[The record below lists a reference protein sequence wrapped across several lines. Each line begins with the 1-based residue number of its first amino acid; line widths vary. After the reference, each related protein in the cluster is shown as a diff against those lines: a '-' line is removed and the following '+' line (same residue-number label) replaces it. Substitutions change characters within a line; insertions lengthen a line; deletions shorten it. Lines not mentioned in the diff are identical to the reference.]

1 MTTDLRAVGRV
12 VVLLVALGAA
22 AVVGGGLIRSLERTV
37 RRELRR

>member
-1 MTTDLRAVGRV
+1 MTTDLRAIGRV

-22 AVVGGGLIRSLERTV
+22 AVVGGGLIRNLERTV